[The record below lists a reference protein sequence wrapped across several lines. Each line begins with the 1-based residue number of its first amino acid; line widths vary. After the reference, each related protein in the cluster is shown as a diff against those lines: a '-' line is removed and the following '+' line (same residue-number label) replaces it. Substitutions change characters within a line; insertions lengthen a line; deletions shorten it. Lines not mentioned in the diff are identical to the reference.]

1 MRLKLNYSFKL
12 AKNQEKSGAW
22 LATVEITG
30 DSDAVPEESV
40 IHSAWTSVA
49 PAKRWCAQM
58 VNRKSIRWTADEE
71 SKVFTA
77 NVEVKL

>member
-1 MRLKLNYSFKL
+1 MRSKLNYAFKL
-12 AKNQEKSGAW
+12 VKNQEKSGAW
-22 LATVEITG
+22 LATVDITG
-30 DSDAVPEESV
+30 DSDAVPEWPF
-40 IHSAWTSVA
+40 IQSAWTSVA

-71 SKVFTA
+71 GKTFTA